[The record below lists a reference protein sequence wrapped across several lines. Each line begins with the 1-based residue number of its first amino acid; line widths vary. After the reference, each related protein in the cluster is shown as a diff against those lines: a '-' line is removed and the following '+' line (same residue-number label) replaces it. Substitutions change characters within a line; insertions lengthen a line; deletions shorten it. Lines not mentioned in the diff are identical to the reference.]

1 MDTIMTDPIHVV
13 CTGCNA
19 ANRIPAARLADHPT
33 CGKCHEPLFAGHPAN
48 LAENAFERQLQRSD
62 IPVLVDFWAD
72 WCAPCRTMAPAYE
85 QATSQLEPS
94 VRVVKLDTERA
105 QATSARLGIRSIPTL
120 MLFRN
125 GKEIARQAGAM
136 SAGDIVRW
144 TRAHI

>member
-1 MDTIMTDPIHVV
+1 MTNLIHIV

-19 ANRIPAARLADHPT
+19 ANRIPASRLADRPA
-33 CGKCHEPLFAGHPAN
+33 CGKCHEPLFTGHPVD
-48 LAENAFERQLQRSD
+48 LDEPAFDRQLQHSD

-72 WCAPCRTMAPAYE
+72 WCAPCRAMAPAYA
-85 QATSQLEPS
+85 QAASQLEPT

-105 QATSARLGIRSIPTL
+105 QATSARFAIRSIPTL

-125 GKEIARQAGAM
+125 GKEIARQAGGM
-136 SAGDIVRW
+136 SAADIVRW